1 MILAEKI
8 IELRK
13 KNGWSQEELAEKLHV
28 SRQAVS
34 KWEEAQSVPDL
45 NKIISMADIFGVST
59 DYLLKEELE
68 TEQYVEKTYSES
80 REGAEE
86 KAVRWV
92 SLEESN
98 TFLEVNRKAAGKIAA
113 GVMMCILSPILAVLL
128 SCAGSV
134 GYLSISED
142 QGGVIGAI
150 LIMIV
155 IAGAVALFVSS
166 GMSLSKYAYL
176 EKEYTE
182 TEYGV
187 SGMVKERKNGY
198 EAQHTRELVFG
209 ILLCVISVVP
219 VLACALANENN
230 DFVMAVGTSLFLA
243 IVAVG
248 VCMIVKTSIIWDGY
262 QKLLEEGEYTREKKS
277 INRDSVL
284 VIFWCTVTAIYLGY
298 SLYTFDWGRSW
309 IIWPVAAMLSA
320 AIAELRKERLRK
332 KKDR

>member
-34 KWEEAQSVPDL
+34 KWEGAQSVPDL

-80 REGAEE
+80 QEGAEE
-86 KAVRWV
+86 KTVRWV

-187 SGMVKERKNGY
+187 SGMAKERKSSY

-248 VCMIVKTSIIWDGY
+248 VYMIVKTSIIWGGY

>member
-1 MILAEKI
+1 MINGLPEKLKA
-8 IELRK
+8 LRVQF
-13 KNGWSQEELAEKLHV
+13 GLSQKQVAEKLEV
-28 SRQAVS
+28 SPSIVS
-34 KWEEAQSVPDL
+34 GYETGERTPSTENVLALSYL
-45 NKIISMADIFGVST
+45 YNVST

-187 SGMVKERKNGY
+187 SGMVKERKSSY

-248 VCMIVKTSIIWDGY
+248 VCMIVKTSIIWGGY

-320 AIAELRKERLRK
+320 AIAELRK
-332 KKDR
+332 

>member
-1 MILAEKI
+1 M
-8 IELRK
+8 
-13 KNGWSQEELAEKLHV
+13 
-28 SRQAVS
+28 
-34 KWEEAQSVPDL
+34 
-45 NKIISMADIFGVST
+45 
-59 DYLLKEELE
+59 
-68 TEQYVEKTYSES
+68 EKTYSES

-187 SGMVKERKNGY
+187 SGMAKERKSSY

-248 VCMIVKTSIIWDGY
+248 VCMIVKTSIIWGGY

>member
-34 KWEEAQSVPDL
+34 KWEGAQSVPDL

-80 REGAEE
+80 QEGAEE
-86 KAVRWV
+86 KTVRWV

-187 SGMVKERKNGY
+187 SGMVKERKSAY
-198 EAQHTRELVFG
+198 EAQHTREMVCG
-209 ILLCVISVVP
+209 ILLCVISIVP
-219 VLACALANENN
+219 VLACSGN
-230 DFVMAVGTSLFLA
+230 AVSPNCG
-243 IVAVG
+243 I
-248 VCMIVKTSIIWDGY
+248 
-262 QKLLEEGEYTREKKS
+262 EKGK
-277 INRDSVL
+277 
-284 VIFWCTVTAIYLGY
+284 G
-298 SLYTFDWGRSW
+298 
-309 IIWPVAAMLSA
+309 
-320 AIAELRKERLRK
+320 
-332 KKDR
+332 

>member
-1 MILAEKI
+1 MILADKI

-34 KWEEAQSVPDL
+34 KWEGAQSVPDL

-155 IAGAVALFVSS
+155 IAGAVYDAATGEPGISFT
-166 GMSLSKYAYL
+166 
-176 EKEYTE
+176 EKTKVTVTGKSVGEGEY
-182 TEYGV
+182 
-187 SGMVKERKNGY
+187 
-198 EAQHTRELVFG
+198 
-209 ILLCVISVVP
+209 VIYV
-219 VLACALANENN
+219 
-230 DFVMAVGTSLFLA
+230 
-243 IVAVG
+243 
-248 VCMIVKTSIIWDGY
+248 
-262 QKLLEEGEYTREKKS
+262 EEGEGLKAVE
-277 INRDSVL
+277 
-284 VIFWCTVTAIYLGY
+284 A
-298 SLYTFDWGRSW
+298 
-309 IIWPVAAMLSA
+309 
-320 AIAELRKERLRK
+320 
-332 KKDR
+332 